1 MTQSFDTFHVTSGKA
16 EKGGLELKKTGFFAF
31 IPYYLYVAAARSVV
45 QRGASE
51 I

>member
-1 MTQSFDTFHVTSGKA
+1 MTQSLDTFHVTRGKA
-16 EKGGLELKKTGFFAF
+16 EKGGLQLKKTGFFAF
-31 IPYYLYVAAARSVV
+31 IPYYLHVAAACSVV